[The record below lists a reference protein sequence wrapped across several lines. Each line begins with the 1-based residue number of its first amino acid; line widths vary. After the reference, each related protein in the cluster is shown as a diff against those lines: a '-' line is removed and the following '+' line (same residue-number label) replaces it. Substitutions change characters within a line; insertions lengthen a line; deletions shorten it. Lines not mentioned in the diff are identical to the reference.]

1 MSRRPDPGEVVLE
14 RPVQAA
20 VGSPRAA
27 LTAAPPSRPRV
38 QAAQERSLVR
48 DHVVALE
55 LPRWARVGREPG
67 LLRGREEPDLLGKR
81 VDAFP
86 GNHPQLIH
94 GAPSEAARV
103 SRLQADT
110 GRYPQSEQELLD
122 VIDQALG
129 RARQG

>member
-1 MSRRPDPGEVVLE
+1 MNASVAATEMLKFVMPPSSLHSMNSRMSGWSTRRTPMFAP

-81 VDAFP
+81 VDAVS

-94 GAPSEAARV
+94 GA
-103 SRLQADT
+103 
-110 GRYPQSEQELLD
+110 
-122 VIDQALG
+122 
-129 RARQG
+129 